1 MKTQSIFLRGTG
13 CVAKVLIFTGG
24 SNPPHPPVYYLY
36 CSHSR
41 TFHRAGDIGGD
52 MQIIIVPQQP
62 P

>member
-1 MKTQSIFLRGTG
+1 
-13 CVAKVLIFTGG
+13 
-24 SNPPHPPVYYLY
+24 VYYLY
-36 CSHSR
+36 CSRSR